1 MLSFSGN
8 VVQILKFS
16 RVFLFVNLLYKAGKI
31 LTFLPKNVNNMKTM
45 KNKVLIVDDDEAILW
60 VLRRMFED
68 KKIAISEARDGKTA
82 LDMLKTQEFSI
93 AIMDIR
99 MPEKDGLDVLQEVRE
114 IGLQIPIIIMTAQGT
129 MKNAIEAMKRG
140 AFDYIT
146 KPFDVG

>member
-1 MLSFSGN
+1 
-8 VVQILKFS
+8 VQILKFS

-114 IGLQIPIIIMTAQGT
+114 IGLQIPIII
-129 MKNAIEAMKRG
+129 ISC
-140 AFDYIT
+140 F
-146 KPFDVG
+146 